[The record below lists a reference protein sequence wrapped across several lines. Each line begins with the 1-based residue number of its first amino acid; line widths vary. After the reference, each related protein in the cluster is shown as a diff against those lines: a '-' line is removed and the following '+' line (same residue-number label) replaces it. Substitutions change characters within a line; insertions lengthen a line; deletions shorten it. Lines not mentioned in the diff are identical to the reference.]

1 MTFLPENFTVGH
13 QVYSATG
20 SGYGNTPAESWSTPS
35 TVSVYAIYPGTPGED
50 YEAGRNPSLIP
61 MFLLGS
67 KDALGAVK
75 ARDRFT
81 VNGDLFEVDGAI
93 EDFTQGPFGWTPGVR
108 VRLMRVEG

>member
-1 MTFLPENFTVGH
+1 MTAFPERFTVSRHTYMQGAPGFGG
-13 QVYSATG
+13 V
-20 SGYGNTPAESWSTPS
+20 PAESWSAPS